1 MEKCTSCNGT
11 YDLLNVNPVGLVV
24 LLCMLCR
31 TELHWPTA
39 QGGGARLEAVK

>member
-11 YDLLNVNPVGLVV
+11 YDLVDVNPTGPMVV

-31 TELHWPTA
+31 TEMNWRTDD
-39 QGGGARLEAVK
+39 GGARLEVVK